1 MSSPMSELKIAYAP
15 NGNDTIIKPKI
26 TDIKAEK
33 GIPKP
38 CKIFGKRDTI
48 ILMKFYFFFR
58 ES

>member
-1 MSSPMSELKIAYAP
+1 MFELKIAYAP

-38 CKIFGKRDTI
+38 CKMFGKRDTI